1 MQLDRELLRGFSQY
15 RASAVALIAANL
27 VPLLG
32 VLLFGWDA
40 FEIVALYWAEN
51 VVIGAINVLKI
62 VTCNPDP
69 SKIDWSKLGT
79 PDQVAEIK
87 ATMDEHGSQIQTAKL
102 AHHGSKLFF
111 APFFT
116 LHYGLFC
123 LVHGVFVF
131 ALFGHDAFG
140 EFGELGGFV
149 RVFSEQHL
157 WWGVVAL
164 AASHLYSFFVNFL
177 GHGEYRRTFAPLLM
191 VQPYARI
198 FVLHIAILFGG
209 FVAMA
214 LGSNVGVLTLLV
226 AGKTLLDLGLHLRER
241 QRNAKQPDSP
251 RDVILEEA
259 PPLAN

>member
-15 RASAVALIAANL
+15 KASAVALIAANV

-32 VLLFGWDA
+32 VLFLGWDA
-40 FEIVALYWAEN
+40 FAIVALYWAEN
-51 VVIGAINVLKI
+51 VVIGAMNVLKI
-62 VTCNPDP
+62 VTCSPDP

-87 ATMDEHGSQIQTAKL
+87 ATVEEYGSQIQTAKL

-111 APFFT
+111 APFFAF
-116 LHYGLFC
+116 HYGFFC

-131 ALFGHDAFG
+131 ALFGQEGFG
-140 EFGELGGFV
+140 GPLSQVGNFI
-149 RVFSEQHL
+149 RIFSEQHL

-177 GHGEYRRTFAPLLM
+177 GRGEYRRTFAPLLM
-191 VQPYARI
+191 VQPYARVV
-198 FVLHIAILFGG
+198 VLHVAILFGG

-214 LGSNVGVLTLLV
+214 LGSNMGLLAILI
-226 AGKTLLDLGLHLRER
+226 AGKTLLDLSLHLRER
-241 QRNAKQPDSP
+241 QRNAGEHGAEQ
-251 RDVILEEA
+251 RDVILEQS
-259 PPLAN
+259 PRH